1 MTRSL
6 ILQALQKIKYQ
17 FSEAVIEVIE
27 TSLTRRMLFK
37 LHACWY
43 SKVLILQRG
52 IRKLLAG
59 RRILKLFWRV
69 EWNQMEKRSLPQ
81 KKLTAKRRLSVIQVC
96 GATSIPDQVKDFYI
110 KKFILKRVR
119 EYIQALR
126 LHHAECK
133 RLNHL
138 FQRRRRELEIQAWG
152 KKIEFKITLPPS
164 PQKNYR
170 MGLEDYRELI
180 KEALSNRTDW
190 ESIIKD
196 SEYRK
201 SLAYPHSLS

>member
-1 MTRSL
+1 MSRFL
-6 ILQALQKIKYQ
+6 ILQALQRVKNQY
-17 FSEAVIEVIE
+17 SEAILEVIE

-69 EWNQMEKRSLPQ
+69 EWNQMEKRALPQ
-81 KKLTAKRRLSVIQVC
+81 KKVIANRRLSMIQVC
-96 GATSIPDQVKDFYI
+96 GATSIPDEVKDFYI

-126 LHHAECK
+126 AHHSECK
-133 RLNHL
+133 RLIYI
-138 FQRRRRELEIQAWG
+138 FQRRRAELEIESWG
-152 KKIEFKITLPPS
+152 KKIEFKIILPPP

-170 MGLEDYRELI
+170 MDLEDYRELI
-180 KEALSNRTDW
+180 KQALSNRTHW

-201 SLAYPHSLS
+201 SLAYHYN